1 MKRMIPTLALLMAAG
16 PLLASAK
23 GEGHEG
29 GGDTA
34 YLANAAMTYEIFEA
48 AVPHVDLE
56 RCPLEFDG
64 EANFCRMTLAEGRA
78 HVFVFSHDDDQPL
91 LAIKSF
97 DLADG
102 FLPF

>member
-1 MKRMIPTLALLMAAG
+1 MKILVFALMFAFSAG

-23 GEGHEG
+23 GEGKQG

-34 YLANAAMTYEIFEA
+34 YLASAAMTYELFET

-78 HVFVFSHDDDQPL
+78 HVFVFSHGEDQPL
-91 LAIKSF
+91 LAIKSY
-97 DLADG
+97 DLEHG